1 MSTVTLQIPESLHLQ
16 LSQLAERDGISVD
29 QLLTIAAA
37 EKVSALL
44 TVDYLKERGKGAS
57 REEFE
62 AILAKVPNVE
72 PEENDR
78 L

>member
-16 LSQLAERDGISVD
+16 LSQLAERDGVSVD

-62 AILAKVPNVE
+62 AILAKVPSVE
-72 PEENDR
+72 PEEQDR